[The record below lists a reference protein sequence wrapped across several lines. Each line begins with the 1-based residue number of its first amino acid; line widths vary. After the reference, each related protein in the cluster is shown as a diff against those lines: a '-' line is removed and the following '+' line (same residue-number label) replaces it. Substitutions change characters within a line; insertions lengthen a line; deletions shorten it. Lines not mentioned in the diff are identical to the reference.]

1 MTNPALQRLLA
12 ERYPRDEAPRARS
25 PTPDRSA
32 LVAPQ
37 RLLARATAANRPMP
51 KGRVSRTLAD
61 GGWTWFWSPSVFGS
75 RGRREAIALCREATV
90 TNADASGA
98 MQDLV
103 ALANPPAPDG
113 TPGVRVEF
121 EGSPTAI
128 ARAECETA
136 RFLERL
142 HLPLHELVNQQ
153 VREAYQ
159 AGGCA
164 IEAYPNRSRT
174 GVAGVELLTA
184 EEITLRRSGDVREY
198 WQDGNTHPMHPDTFL
213 YTPYGARGQDE
224 LGTPAM
230 VAALTEIERQAAITL
245 GIDKVIR
252 LIAQGVFLEVGVP
265 KPTLRELGVTSE
277 DDPGYAEA
285 LADHYMAYLD
295 TVTQARDLGVAA
307 VEDGAS
313 IKSVPLTGNVTGLSS
328 LEEMNALKVW
338 SGLLTL
344 PFMRGKM
351 DSTTQALAQVVYPI
365 QLAHAANLRQTATRG
380 LTFALNLNLRLA
392 GIPALA
398 SLAYQEPPNPFRKD
412 HADAALAQAQVD
424 EKYTA
429 LYGDS
434 YLEWAAE
441 RDGFDGQRVVRDRK
455 KRAAQTNPSPGGDDP
470 EQTQADDTATK

>member
-1 MTNPALQRLLA
+1 MNPAVQRLLA
-12 ERYPRDEAPRARS
+12 EKYPRDDAPRARS
-25 PTPDRSA
+25 PTADRSA
-32 LVAPQ
+32 LVTPQ
-37 RLLARATAANRPMP
+37 RLLARAAAANRPMP

-75 RGRREAIALCREATV
+75 RGRREAIQLCREATV

-121 EGSPTAI
+121 EGSPSAVV
-128 ARAECETA
+128 RAERETT
-136 RFLERL
+136 RFLDRL

-164 IEAYPNRSRT
+164 VEAFPNRSRT
-174 GVAGVELLTA
+174 GVAGIELLTA
-184 EEITLRRSGDVREY
+184 EEISLRRSGDVREY
-198 WQDGNTHPMHPDTFL
+198 WQDGNAQPMHPDTFL
-213 YTPYGARGQDE
+213 YTPYGARGTDE

-230 VAALTEIERQAAITL
+230 IAALTEIERQAAITL

-265 KPTLRELGVTSE
+265 KPTLKELGVESE
-277 DDPGYAEA
+277 QDPYYQEA
-285 LADHYMAYLD
+285 VADHYAAYLD
-295 TVTQARDLGVAA
+295 TITQTRDLGVAA

-313 IKSVPLTGNVTGLSS
+313 IKSVPLTGNVGGLSD

-365 QLAHAANLRQTATRG
+365 QLAHSANLRQTAARG
-380 LTFALNLNLRLA
+380 IVFALNLNLRLA
-392 GIPALA
+392 GIPAKA
-398 SLAYQEPPNPFRKD
+398 SLAFQEPPNPFRKD
-412 HADAALAQAQVD
+412 HAEAALAQAQVD
-424 EKYTA
+424 EKYSV

-441 RDGFDGQRVVRDRK
+441 RDGFDGKKVLRDRK
-455 KRAAQTNPSPGGDDP
+455 KRAAQVPNPPPGGDDP
-470 EQTQADDTATK
+470 EQDDEPADE